1 MRPANLSL
9 VSSWLRPLNL
19 LKLGGLLLLL
29 AIALFGVDFG
39 EALEAIGDADWWLAA
54 AALLVLN
61 LALLIRA
68 FRWKVLATQCGL
80 HYEKP
85 IDYYAVFY
93 AGWFANWLL
102 PQGIGAA
109 ARLAVVSDSG
119 RSFGRG
125 LGAIIIERVAD
136 GSAAAVLGLLTFGYV
151 IRSGQAELFGLVV
164 GLACAAVLLLGVAI
178 VVLRR
183 LGPRYGLRETMARW
197 AIGRQVL
204 NVLDETF
211 LALGEIGRREIG
223 FVAALSMIATS
234 GLALAFYLT
243 ALSLDIDA
251 PFLLI
256 VAAYALVN
264 LSLFLPISI
273 QGLGP
278 REGILIVA
286 LAASGES
293 NEAGV
298 ALGILWFVLLTLS
311 RLPGILGWLHTP
323 SKPDSTPAPRLAER

>member
-1 MRPANLSL
+1 M
-9 VSSWLRPLNL
+9 SSWLRPLNL
-19 LKLGGLLLLL
+19 LKIGGLLLLL

-39 EALEAIGDADWWLAA
+39 EALEAIGDANWAVAA
-54 AALLVLN
+54 VAFLVLN
-61 LALLIRA
+61 LALFIRA

-109 ARLAVVSDSG
+109 ARLAMVSDSG

-151 IRSGQAELFGLVV
+151 IQSGQAELFGVIM
-164 GLACAAVLLLGVAI
+164 GLACAAVLLLGVA
-178 VVLRR
+178 VFAVRR
-183 LGPRYGLRETMARW
+183 LGPRYGLRERMERS
-197 AIGRQVL
+197 AIGRQLL

-223 FVAALSMIATS
+223 FVAALSMIATC
-234 GLALAFYLT
+234 GMAFAFYLT
-243 ALSLDIDA
+243 AVSLDIDA
-251 PFLLI
+251 PFLLL
-256 VAAYALVN
+256 VAAYAVVN

-286 LAASGES
+286 LVGSGES
-293 NEAGV
+293 DEAGV

-311 RLPGILGWLHTP
+311 RLPGILGWLRVPGRAENVP
-323 SKPDSTPAPRLAER
+323 SPRLAER